1 MAIKFVDARETNVT
15 EPSPAT
21 AVDMDDIASPHGMN
35 GSYKGLRFAIVGDS
49 APCEQNA
56 TVITHPSTPTGDTVA
71 GGSWPA
77 PAPEGAA
84 SKTGAAGPSAQAAP
98 TPEPPA
104 SVIRVYDIRKG
115 QQDNRGETID
125 LVFFKRPE
133 FAIYQSG
140 GKILV
145 QYADDEALAKEQ
157 IAKIAELLPLKDRLQ
172 YLVQNMDQP
181 ERYHWQIAE
190 SLRLGLYGQKDPA
203 KNIMQGAIDD
213 INAMRLRNGR
223 VSYLVATLIFVT
235 FIVLVAFIT
244 SIAIHGSWFAQIESS
259 HKPDF
264 LRLDLAVASG
274 AVGALFSCVW
284 QLRARTVATDGD
296 ILSNAVDSLARIVIG
311 MVSAVALLL
320 VIISD
325 FTGKIAP
332 IVSDPLLDWKS
343 VLVVGLLAG
352 FVERLVPDLLE
363 KRLAPIASRST

>member
-1 MAIKFVDARETNVT
+1 MALKFVDARETNVT
-15 EPSPAT
+15 ELSPAT
-21 AVDMDDIASPHGMN
+21 GVDMDGIASPHAMN
-35 GSYKGLRFAIVGDS
+35 GSYKGLRFAIVADS

-56 TVITHPSTPTGDTVA
+56 TVIVHPSTPKGDTVA
-71 GGSWPA
+71 GESRPA
-77 PAPEGAA
+77 PLAQGAA
-84 SKTGAAGPSAQAAP
+84 STTGAAGPSAQAAP
-98 TPEPPA
+98 TPEP
-104 SVIRVYDIRKG
+104 IRVYDIRKG

-145 QYADDEALAKEQ
+145 QYADDEALAKQQ

-172 YLVQNMDQP
+172 YLVQNMDRP
-181 ERYHWQIAE
+181 KRYHWQIAE
-190 SLRLGLYGQKDPA
+190 SLRLGLYGQKEPA

-213 INAMRLRNGR
+213 INATRLRNGR

-235 FIVLVAFIT
+235 FIVSVAFVT
-244 SIAIHGSWFAQIESS
+244 SIAIHGSWFDQIESS

-320 VIISD
+320 IIISD

-363 KRLAPIASRST
+363 KKLAPIASRST